1 MHGEADA
8 RKSVFKVIG
17 RACLDPVIF
26 ISQKY
31 KGLPLNQASHNDKVN
46 FNYLL
51 INTIA
56 ESLGETSSTAEV
68 LKIAKS
74 FEEIENLAHST
85 GDVFLSIVVKNGAK
99 NYQNK
104 FDYNYIPRI

>member
-1 MHGEADA
+1 M
-8 RKSVFKVIG
+8 
-17 RACLDPVIF
+17 
-26 ISQKY
+26 
-31 KGLPLNQASHNDKVN
+31 NNASHNDKVN

-56 ESLGETSSTAEV
+56 ENLGENPSTAEV
-68 LKIAKS
+68 LSIAKS
-74 FEEIENLAHST
+74 FENIENLASST

-99 NYQNK
+99 DYQKK